1 MSGIFIIKLGVLLF
15 VETNW
20 LYDLSTPQAKTNRQH
35 VTSAANKKQ
44 FVLTVGVNTTIS
56 QS

>member
-1 MSGIFIIKLGVLLF
+1 MLF

-35 VTSAANKKQ
+35 VTSDANKKQ
-44 FVLTVGVNTTIS
+44 FVLRVGVNTNIS
-56 QS
+56 QA